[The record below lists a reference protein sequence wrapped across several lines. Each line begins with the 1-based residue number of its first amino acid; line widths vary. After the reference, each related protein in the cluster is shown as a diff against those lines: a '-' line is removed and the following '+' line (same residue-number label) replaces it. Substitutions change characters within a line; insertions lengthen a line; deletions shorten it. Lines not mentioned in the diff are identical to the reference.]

1 VGGTSKKVTVGYKYY
16 LGVHFGL
23 WKGPIDRI
31 TKISVDGREAWPNP
45 NLAFE
50 QQEFP
55 EPQTTI
61 VIDAPELFGG
71 DAREGGVSGTV
82 RIYTGEPDQEQLGY
96 ISDKISHDGS
106 GDAPAFRGIT
116 TAVLQGCYMGNNPYL
131 KPWSFRGERIH
142 TRQDGILQWYD
153 DKAEIPSVYEYYDGS
168 EEQEISHCQSIEYD
182 FYATINYNFAGDEA
196 YNPDGLMGATYDDP
210 NGPVVYTLVG
220 VDPTDVYVVRKLPS
234 TDAQTRCYVMGW
246 QVGGGI
252 PTGEPWATNR
262 FVVTTPDNNNTLYW
276 PETFDDTESAES
288 YALSQADVVLT
299 GYSSYKLWLWD
310 DINVGGGGLNPRGG
324 GRFYAEVLKPR
335 PDQWSCFQA
344 YSCNDMNPA
353 HIIRECLTDPDWG
366 MGYADSDIDDDAFMA
381 AADTLWD
388 ELLGLSVTWSRE
400 GPLVDFINEIL
411 RHIDAVLY
419 VDRTTG
425 KFVLKLVRDDY
436 SVSNL
441 VALDESNVVSVSN
454 ANRPAIADLVSTVT
468 VNHYDRSTGEQGSV
482 TRHNLSLQQ
491 VQQGGGSATTISYPA
506 CTSGP
511 LAQRLCQRDLV
522 ALSTPLLSC
531 QIEVGRVAEQLNIGD
546 AFILDWP
553 DLGINS
559 LVMRVQQLTLGSSS
573 KQTIVIDA
581 LEDVFALPSA
591 QASGGNGQGSI
602 WTDPIGAGVLLAT
615 PRAVT
620 EIPYYELVRFF
631 GAGYMIDVLTA
642 DSDAGYLLASGGRQ
656 GAETNARL
664 EVDAGAGYGDVN
676 IMDFCPIAFAVSDIA
691 RTDTIIYI
699 TGQIDIDLVETDS
712 IAQIGDELVR
722 VDLVDQDSTGAYL
735 ITIGRGI
742 LDTVPAIHS
751 AGDAI
756 VFWGYDYTSD
766 GVQYTASDALDV
778 IMRTQLGSSVL
789 TYGDAPVDV
798 LAMDSRAIRPY
809 PPGDLRVDGV
819 SYPPLSSGG
828 GVFYVREHTFTWKH
842 RDRLQQ
848 TSDVPEDYT
857 ATDIGPE
864 AGTTYRLDVYATLDD
879 DSIVDMFTISGITS
893 NSYILSLSASEP
905 APDNAL
911 SVHFTVT
918 SVRDGYDSWQSPTC
932 DLIAIFPG
940 ATRTLQDGTPRALED
955 GTQRKT
961 ES

>member
-1 VGGTSKKVTVGYKYY
+1 MGGTSKKVTVGYKYY

-31 TKISVDGREAWPNP
+31 TRIAVDGREAWP
-45 NLAFE
+45 LGE
-50 QQEFP
+50 EFVD
-55 EPQTTI
+55 PQTVITI
-61 VIDAPELFGG
+61 EAQDLFGG
-71 DAREGGVSGTV
+71 EAREGGVSGTV
-82 RIYTGEPDQEQLGY
+82 RIYTGEPDQEQLNY

-116 TAVLQGCYMGNNPYL
+116 TAVLEGCYMGNNPYL

-142 TRQDGILQWYD
+142 TRQDGIAQWYD
-153 DKAEIPSVYEYYDGS
+153 EKAEIPSVYQYYDGS
-168 EEQEISHCQSIEYD
+168 EEQEITACQDIDYD
-182 FYATINYNFAGDEA
+182 LYGTVSFSFNVEH
-196 YNPDGLMGATYDDP
+196 YNPDGATGATYADP
-210 NGPVVYTLVG
+210 NGPVVATITGVSATDVFVIRKPSTDSSSQKCYGIGWPGEVG
-220 VDPTDVYVVRKLPS
+220 VDLY
-234 TDAQTRCYVMGW
+234 
-246 QVGGGI
+246 
-252 PTGEPWATNR
+252 TNR
-262 FVVTTPDNNNTLYW
+262 FFVTTPDDHSTLYW
-276 PETFDDTESAES
+276 PAMFDTISGA
-288 YALSQADVVLT
+288 YNYVLAQPDVVLSGST
-299 GYSSYKLWLWD
+299 AYKLWLWD
-310 DINVGGGGLNPRGG
+310 DLVRGGTGLSPAGGGT
-324 GRFYAEVLKPR
+324 FVVDILKPR
-335 PDQWSCFQA
+335 VDQWSCYQA

-366 MGYADSDIDDDAFMA
+366 MGYNDSDIDDDSFMA
-381 AADTLWD
+381 AADALFD
-388 ELLGLSVTWSRE
+388 ELFGLSVTWSRE
-400 GPLVDFINEIL
+400 GPLVDFVNEIL

-468 VNHYDRSTGEQGSV
+468 VNFYDRSTGEQGSV
-482 TRHNLSLQQ
+482 TKHSLSLQQ
-491 VQQGGGSATTISYPA
+491 VQQGGGSATTVSYPA

-511 LAQRLCQRDLV
+511 LAGRLCQRDLI

-559 LVMRVQQLTLGSSS
+559 LVMRVQQLTLGSST

-581 LEDVFALPSA
+581 LEDVFSLPSA

-602 WTDPIGAGVLLAT
+602 WTDPISAGVLPAL
-615 PRAVT
+615 PRVVT

-631 GAGYMIDVLTA
+631 GAGYMLDVLTA

-656 GAETNARL
+656 GTETNARL
-664 EVDAGAGYGDVN
+664 EVDAGGGYGDADT
-676 IMDFCPIAFAVSDIA
+676 MEFCPIAFAASDIT
-691 RTDTIIYI
+691 RTDTIFYI

-722 VDLVDQDSTGAYL
+722 VDIIEQDSTGAYL
-735 ITIGRGI
+735 ITVGRGI
-742 LDTVPAIHS
+742 LDTVPATHI

-766 GVQYTASDALDV
+766 GVQYTASDELDV

-789 TYGDAPVDV
+789 AYADAPVDV
-798 LAMDSRAIRPY
+798 LALDSRAIRPY

-819 SYPPLSSGG
+819 SYPPLSSIG
-828 GVFYVREHTFTWKH
+828 GVFYTGEHTISWKH

-857 ATDIGPE
+857 ATNIGPE

-879 DSIVDMFTISGITS
+879 DSIVDMFTISGITG
-893 NSYILSLSASEP
+893 NSYVLSMSASEP
-905 APDNAL
+905 APDNSL
-911 SVHFTVT
+911 MVNFKVT
-918 SVRDGYDSWQSPTC
+918 ATRGGYDSRQSPSC
-932 DLIAIFPG
+932 ELIAIFPG
-940 ATRTLQDGTPRALED
+940 ATRTLQDGTPRTLEN